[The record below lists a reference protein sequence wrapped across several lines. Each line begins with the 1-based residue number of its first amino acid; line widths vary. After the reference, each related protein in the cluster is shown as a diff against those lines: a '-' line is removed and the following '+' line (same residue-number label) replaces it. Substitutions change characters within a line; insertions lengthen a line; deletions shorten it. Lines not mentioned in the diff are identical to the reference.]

1 MPRPNN
7 INSYE
12 NLLKSMLKIEKLA
25 KTYPNGTQAIKEIS
39 FHVEAG
45 EFVVILGKSGSGKS
59 TLLRCVNRLVEPT
72 GGRIFLGERE
82 VTGAGPRQLRG
93 LRRKT
98 GMIFQQYN
106 LVARSSVLTNVL
118 TGRLGY
124 LSSLRGWINNFPRDS
139 VLQAE
144 EKLQAMGLDEKA
156 GQRADT
162 LSGGQQ
168 QRVGILRA
176 LMQRPEIILAD
187 EPVSSLDPA
196 TTIAIMDILRA
207 INKKEG
213 VTILCNLHLPEL
225 ARKYGDRVLALKDGQ
240 MVYDGDPGNLDQAV
254 VDNIYATN

>member
-1 MPRPNN
+1 MLR
-7 INSYE
+7 IE
-12 NLLKSMLKIEKLA
+12 NLS
-25 KTYPNGTQAIKEIS
+25 KTYPNGTEALKEIS
-39 FHVEAG
+39 FSVKAG

-59 TLLRCVNRLVEPT
+59 TLLRCINRLVEPT
-72 GGRIFLGERE
+72 HGKIFLGDRE
-82 VTGAGPRQLRG
+82 VTGAGPRQLRR
-93 LRRKT
+93 LRRTT

-124 LSSLRGWINNFPRDS
+124 LPAWAGWINYFPRDS

-144 EKLQAMGLDEKA
+144 DKLKALGLDEKG
-156 GQRADT
+156 GQRAET

-168 QRVGILRA
+168 QRVGIARA
-176 LMQRPEIILAD
+176 LMQQPEIILAD

-196 TTIAIMDILRA
+196 TAISILDILRD

-225 ARKYGDRVLALKDGQ
+225 AKEYGDRVLALKDGQ
-240 MVYDGDPGNLDQAV
+240 MVYDGDPETLDQATAEK
-254 VDNIYATN
+254 IYSAI

>member
-1 MPRPNN
+1 MLR
-7 INSYE
+7 IE
-12 NLLKSMLKIEKLA
+12 NLS
-25 KTYPNGTQAIKEIS
+25 KTYPNGTEALKEIS
-39 FHVEAG
+39 FNVKAG

-59 TLLRCVNRLVEPT
+59 TLLRCINRLVEPSH
-72 GGRIFLGERE
+72 GKIFLDDRE
-82 VTGAGPRQLRG
+82 VTGAGPRQLRR

-124 LSSLRGWINNFPRDS
+124 LSAWAGWINYFPRDF

-144 EKLQAMGLDEKA
+144 DKLQSLGLDDKG

-168 QRVGILRA
+168 QRVGIARA
-176 LMQRPEIILAD
+176 LMQQPEIILAD
-187 EPVSSLDPA
+187 EPVSSLDPVTA
-196 TTIAIMDILRA
+196 ISIMDILRD

-225 ARKYGDRVLALKDGQ
+225 AKEYGDRVLAIKDGQ
-240 MVYDGDPGNLDQAV
+240 MVYDGDPESLNQEMAE
-254 VDNIYATN
+254 NIYSTN

>member
-1 MPRPNN
+1 MLR
-7 INSYE
+7 IE
-12 NLLKSMLKIEKLA
+12 NLS
-25 KTYPNGTQAIKEIS
+25 KTYPNGTQALKEVS
-39 FHVEAG
+39 CNVKDG

-59 TLLRCVNRLVEPT
+59 TLLRCINRLVEPT
-72 GGRIFLGERE
+72 SGRIFLGKQE
-82 VTGAGPRQLRG
+82 VTGAGPRQLRR

-98 GMIFQQYN
+98 GMVFQQYN

-118 TGRLGY
+118 TGRLGFIA
-124 LSSLRGWINNFPRDS
+124 SWKGWVNHFPRDS
-139 VLQAE
+139 VFLAQD
-144 EKLQAMGLDEKA
+144 KLKSLGLDEKA

-176 LMQRPEIILAD
+176 LMQQPRIVLAD

-196 TTIAIMDILRA
+196 TTISIMDILRG

-225 ARKYGDRVLALKDGQ
+225 AREYGDRVMALKDGQ
-240 MVYDGDPGNLDQAV
+240 IVYDGDPENLNPALAES
-254 VDNIYATN
+254 IYQTN

>member
-1 MPRPNN
+1 MLR
-7 INSYE
+7 IE
-12 NLLKSMLKIEKLA
+12 NLS
-25 KTYPNGTQAIKEIS
+25 KTYPNGTEALKGVS
-39 FHVEAG
+39 CNVKAG

-72 GGRIFLGERE
+72 HGRIFLGEQE
-82 VTGAGPRQLRG
+82 VTGAGPRQLRR

-118 TGRLGY
+118 TGRLGFI
-124 LSSLRGWINNFPRDS
+124 SSWRGCINHFPRDS
-139 VLQAE
+139 VLRAE
-144 EKLQAMGLDEKA
+144 EKLQALSLDEKS

-168 QRVGILRA
+168 QRVGIARA
-176 LMQRPEIILAD
+176 LMQQPEIILAD

-196 TTIAIMDILRA
+196 TTISIMDILRDT
-207 INKKEG
+207 NKQEG

-225 ARKYGDRVLALKDGQ
+225 ARKYGDRVMALKDGQ
-240 MVYDGDPGNLDQAV
+240 IVYDGDPENLDPTVAE
-254 VDNIYATN
+254 NIYSTI

>member
-1 MPRPNN
+1 MLR
-7 INSYE
+7 IE
-12 NLLKSMLKIEKLA
+12 NLS
-25 KTYPNGTQAIKEIS
+25 KTYSNGTQALKEVS
-39 FHVEAG
+39 CHVKAG

-59 TLLRCVNRLVEPT
+59 TLLRCINRLVEPT
-72 GGRIFLGERE
+72 AGRIFLDEQE
-82 VTGAGPRQLRG
+82 VTGAGPRQLRR

-118 TGRLGY
+118 TGRLGFI
-124 LSSLRGWINNFPRDS
+124 SSWMGWINHFPRDS
-139 VLQAE
+139 VFEAQD
-144 EKLQAMGLDEKA
+144 KLKSLGLDEKC

-176 LMQRPEIILAD
+176 LMQQPQIILAD

-196 TTIAIMDILRA
+196 TTISIMDILRD
-207 INKKEG
+207 INKKDG

-225 ARKYGDRVLALKDGQ
+225 ARKYGDRVMALKDGQ
-240 MVYDGDPGNLDQAV
+240 IVYDGDPKNLDPTMTE
-254 VDNIYATN
+254 NIYSTN

>member
-1 MPRPNN
+1 VILR
-7 INSYE
+7 IE
-12 NLLKSMLKIEKLA
+12 NLS
-25 KTYPNGTQAIKEIS
+25 KTYPNGTEALKEIS
-39 FHVEAG
+39 FSVKAG

-59 TLLRCVNRLVEPT
+59 TLLRCINRLVEPT
-72 GGRIFLGERE
+72 HGKIFLGDRE
-82 VTGAGPRQLRG
+82 VTGAGPRQLRR
-93 LRRKT
+93 LRRTT

-124 LSSLRGWINNFPRDS
+124 LPAWAGWINYFPRDS

-144 EKLQAMGLDEKA
+144 DKLKALGLAEKG
-156 GQRADT
+156 GQRAET

-168 QRVGILRA
+168 QRVGIARA
-176 LMQRPEIILAD
+176 LMQQPEIILAD

-196 TTIAIMDILRA
+196 TAISILDILRD

-225 ARKYGDRVLALKDGQ
+225 AKEYGDRVLALKDGQ
-240 MVYDGDPGNLDQAV
+240 MVYDGDPEGLDQATAEK
-254 VDNIYATN
+254 IYSAI